1 MVSVGRYRKLLF
13 SEVFL
18 FLNAFRGNQSING
31 SPWENQS
38 LWDFNNRALP
48 AMAAF
53 AEKRKT
59 KRP

>member
-1 MVSVGRYRKLLF
+1 MVSGGRYRKLLF
-13 SEVFL
+13 SDVFL
-18 FLNAFRGNQSING
+18 FLNAFRGNQSTNG

-53 AEKRKT
+53 AE
-59 KRP
+59 